1 MILLKNLTIKNFLS
15 HASTEIKFQP
25 NQKLLISGSSGS
37 GKSGIVDSIVWC
49 LYGVGRTS
57 NRDIIKKNKKIAKV
71 TLELID
77 ENITYRVERSVT
89 DKGKN
94 ELNIYEKIKDGN
106 FKSIKVIGLRST
118 QEYLEREILH
128 SSYILFINSI
138 VSLQNS
144 TESFVQQ
151 NSSRRKDLLLEIIN
165 ASKFDEYLTKTKE
178 KLNEFEQDKSNN
190 DSVLIN
196 INQSLADDKI
206 LAIELPALQTEEQT
220 KKKEIE
226 QVNEHLKGLTTQLAE
241 INYKIKTKSEKEK
254 ELNTLNTII
263 LPTIRTEIETLT
275 SKIKELENLD
285 VAKLQEEVAD
295 LDAFKTKLQSFKA
308 TEQLSNRWNISM
320 MEIIKDKPLARNFD
334 NEIAEINKQLITLL
348 SQPEEKCPKCGFVLS
363 NLYRDSNIKRLQEEL
378 ITRNKEKVEYVK
390 AEDIYFKKIEGLG
403 AQPSVDRVAMSELET
418 TISTKEKRKVEID
431 NIIKNREWDKKV
443 REGKLEDKKKEM
455 GEAEIMVVGLFGEI
469 KNLEAEIVGGEI
481 VKKEEE
487 KLVSEKVIL
496 ENAYNI
502 LIGKLSI
509 AQEALKKVNINEEK
523 VKVLV
528 GENEKLGENI
538 ELLELLKGAFSPNGL
553 KAIVIDYILPML
565 EDKIN
570 SVLSQLSSFRIKL
583 STQKLS
589 VDGEKTIE
597 GLWITIVNDQ
607 NEEMAFESYSGG
619 EKTSLNVSIF
629 EGLASMQKF
638 GFRIFDETILGL
650 DNTMIENF
658 GTVILKLK
666 ENINQLLII
675 SHIPAVQEIFT
686 EKIEIRKVNGTS
698 QIVLDN

>member
-138 VSLQNS
+138 VSPQNP

-178 KLNEFEQDKSNN
+178 KLNEFIQDKSNN

-206 LAIELPALQTEEQT
+206 LAIELPALQTEEQI

-455 GEAEIMVVGLFGEI
+455 GEKEIMVVGLFGEI